1 MKRAEIHANDVE
13 RTMSLK
19 VPGMYSSA
27 LLIKTRDGRIYV
39 ENGNNLNQVQEQSP
53 EHEYLQYL
61 VSMKNPH
68 VGAEAMKG
76 NRLELPYG
84 VFHDEGIVFEKG
96 KDGAYFESNTGNTF
110 RKLEK
115 IEPLKIK
122 FPETS
127 EGYGIYGD

>member
-1 MKRAEIHANDVE
+1 
-13 RTMSLK
+13 
-19 VPGMYSSA
+19 
-27 LLIKTRDGRIYV
+27 
-39 ENGNNLNQVQEQSP
+39 
-53 EHEYLQYL
+53 
-61 VSMKNPH
+61 
-68 VGAEAMKG
+68 MKG